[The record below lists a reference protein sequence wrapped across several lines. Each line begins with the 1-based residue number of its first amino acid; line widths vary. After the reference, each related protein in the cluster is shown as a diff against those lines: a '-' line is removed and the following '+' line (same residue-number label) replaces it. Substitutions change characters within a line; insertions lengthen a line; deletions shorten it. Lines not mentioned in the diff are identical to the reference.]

1 MNVSQ
6 ALEYERQP
14 FIPMFIYGDH
24 GAMESERQKGEEAL
38 KVLETEYFTAE
49 GDPGFDFA
57 TVRDLAD
64 RNRDL
69 CDQIGEARLR
79 NVTPATL
86 SRGLSD
92 ADTCAAI
99 GKMQKRTAASVMREI
114 RGDRDALGVAY
125 ARKPI
130 QGTVLGIDIETTGRA
145 PERGYIINVGWEIM
159 DLTSDAVPHDA
170 EAHYCGLP
178 DIYRGEDVPLSNIHH
193 ITWDDIDGKKPFRE
207 NKELQKQLL
216 KLMKKYPYMAH
227 NAAFEDS
234 WFKIHLDGYAEA
246 RRAGKIIV
254 IDSRQICRSLDADV
268 RSLPRESAPAALE
281 NWARRRGTLAAD
293 ANEQHLGLDDTDLM
307 LIFDNIDAD
316 ATIATVKPFV
326 GYFYRD
332 NNCIGIRFGYSHMG
346 GTLDNT
352 YFSQTAKAET
362 TFVLWKRLV
371 LRANADYNY
380 YRGITD
386 TFLEERL
393 ICNAMLGVK
402 LFRNCLGEA
411 SVGVNDI
418 LDQNGT
424 TFRRTVSGTTLRN
437 VTNLAVGRY
446 VSFQFTYNL
455 RLFRRQSNAVMDAL
469 QGK

>member
-268 RSLPRESAPAALE
+268 S
-281 NWARRRGTLAAD
+281 
-293 ANEQHLGLDDTDLM
+293 
-307 LIFDNIDAD
+307 
-316 ATIATVKPFV
+316 
-326 GYFYRD
+326 
-332 NNCIGIRFGYSHMG
+332 
-346 GTLDNT
+346 
-352 YFSQTAKAET
+352 
-362 TFVLWKRLV
+362 
-371 LRANADYNY
+371 
-380 YRGITD
+380 
-386 TFLEERL
+386 
-393 ICNAMLGVK
+393 
-402 LFRNCLGEA
+402 
-411 SVGVNDI
+411 
-418 LDQNGT
+418 
-424 TFRRTVSGTTLRN
+424 
-437 VTNLAVGRY
+437 
-446 VSFQFTYNL
+446 
-455 RLFRRQSNAVMDAL
+455 
-469 QGK
+469 

>member
-49 GDPGFDFA
+49 GDPSFDFA

-145 PERGYIINVGWEIM
+145 PERGYITTWAGRSWISPATPCRMTPRHTTVACP
-159 DLTSDAVPHDA
+159 TS
-170 EAHYCGLP
+170 
-178 DIYRGEDVPLSNIHH
+178 
-193 ITWDDIDGKKPFRE
+193 T
-207 NKELQKQLL
+207 
-216 KLMKKYPYMAH
+216 
-227 NAAFEDS
+227 AA
-234 WFKIHLDGYAEA
+234 
-246 RRAGKIIV
+246 RM
-254 IDSRQICRSLDADV
+254 CRCRIS
-268 RSLPRESAPAALE
+268 
-281 NWARRRGTLAAD
+281 
-293 ANEQHLGLDDTDLM
+293 
-307 LIFDNIDAD
+307 
-316 ATIATVKPFV
+316 
-326 GYFYRD
+326 
-332 NNCIGIRFGYSHMG
+332 
-346 GTLDNT
+346 
-352 YFSQTAKAET
+352 T
-362 TFVLWKRLV
+362 T
-371 LRANADYNY
+371 
-380 YRGITD
+380 
-386 TFLEERL
+386 
-393 ICNAMLGVK
+393 
-402 LFRNCLGEA
+402 
-411 SVGVNDI
+411 SP
-418 LDQNGT
+418 
-424 TFRRTVSGTTLRN
+424 GTTLTAKSRSARTRN
-437 VTNLAVGRY
+437 CRSSCSSL
-446 VSFQFTYNL
+446 
-455 RLFRRQSNAVMDAL
+455 
-469 QGK
+469 